1 MIRLA
6 LIMHEPLASAFASC
20 AEHVLGER
28 PDLFVFDIQA
38 DECTDTAVERLLAQL
53 QTRVEPATLILCDLY
68 GATPFNVARRVQQH
82 LQEQGQ
88 AVHLL
93 TGTNMCMVLKALT
106 ERRDNPERL
115 AQDVMEGAMR
125 GIVDA
130 DCHC

>member
-20 AEHVLGER
+20 AEHVLGEQ

-38 DECTDTAVERLLAQL
+38 DECTDKAVERLLAQL
-53 QTRVEPATLILCDLY
+53 EARTEPATLILCDLY
-68 GATPFNVARRVQQH
+68 GATPFNVARRVQQG
-82 LQEQGQ
+82 LQDKGQ